1 LVDWP
6 IGQLVNLQSIVV
18 SHPVSGRDV
27 KSAYEIK
34 RINFSHKQREQE
46 AILKEEIK
54 IN

>member
-1 LVDWP
+1 MGVSLTTNDYTA
-6 IGQLVNLQSIVV
+6 IV